1 MTIGGTKTNKGLLR
15 VVVVGA
21 GLLGIIALTG
31 CATLYPSLQEINI
44 DNSLTTPAERSRE
57 LLETSAVGL
66 RTKYADGFNQSSKIV
81 DISALPILGA
91 AAAAAGL
98 LLFDGSTQALKAVAL
113 GAGTYT
119 AGRLLFLPQGTPELY
134 MNAHRAVSC
143 VIAEGSALTRDA
155 GQLDT
160 QAQDLA
166 YQIVLAQAVL
176 ARRAPAGTDP
186 TKQQTLEDAR
196 SNLRAEITN
205 AKEALAKAGAAK
217 GAYEAGPQTI
227 VNALQD
233 IQTRTV
239 QKMREGRSIS
249 FPSAVS
255 AITATYQGLGLPE
268 EAEISVADTAD
279 DVIQGV
285 QDQTSTLARER
296 QQLEAITP
304 PYVQAQESVGK
315 CPERV

>member
-1 MTIGGTKTNKGLLR
+1 MTIGVTKTNKSLLR
-15 VVVVGA
+15 AVVVGA
-21 GLLGIIALTG
+21 GLLGFTPLTG

-44 DNSLTTPAERSRE
+44 DNSLATPAERSRD
-57 LLETSAVGL
+57 LLETSAVAL
-66 RTKYADGFNQSSKIV
+66 QTNYADGFNQSSKIV

-113 GAGTYT
+113 GVGTYT
-119 AGRLLFLPQGTPELY
+119 AGRLLFSPQGTPELY

-143 VIAEGSALTRDA
+143 VKAEGSALTRDA

-176 ARRAPAGTDP
+176 VRRAPAGTDP
-186 TKQQTLEDAR
+186 ATLEDAR

-205 AKEALAKAGAAK
+205 ANEALAKAGAAK

-249 FPSAVS
+249 FPSAVA
-255 AITATYQGLGLPE
+255 AITATYQELGLPE
-268 EAEISVADTAD
+268 GEELDIAASADIED
-279 DVIQGV
+279 IQE
-285 QDQTSTLARER
+285 QTNQLARKR
-296 QQLEAITP
+296 QQLEANTP
-304 PYVQAQESVGK
+304 PYVQARENVGK
-315 CPERV
+315 CPERI